1 MRKWTIRKLRGC
13 VFPFCIHISFCHVSL
28 WFFSL
33 SKKKYYPPFNTQ
45 CEFTISLTSSTLIH
59 FHVYVMPRD
68 AVSKNVCT
76 QTFKQLHAHRSI
88 HKKKLF
94 RQYTPTHVHTQEPL
108 LSAFQPAR
116 LLLAAWRMWLVWNP
130 TQSSYTVMCCF
141 ALWSSLSGASI
152 NRAIVW
158 SALPKGFTPI
168 SVWGSFPIWSTFCC
182 WSRKDYG
189 VRVVV
194 EISIKHCRSKVVFIS
209 LSFL

>member
-88 HKKKLF
+88 HKKKIVSSIHT
-94 RQYTPTHVHTQEPL
+94 YTCAHPRTATIRFPTCTFIV
-108 LSAFQPAR
+108 S
-116 LLLAAWRMWLVWNP
+116 RMKDVIGLKP
-130 TQSSYTVMCCF
+130 YTV
-141 ALWSSLSGASI
+141 LLHSNVL
-152 NRAIVW
+152 
-158 SALPKGFTPI
+158 
-168 SVWGSFPIWSTFCC
+168 FCTM
-182 WSRKDYG
+182 K
-189 VRVVV
+189 
-194 EISIKHCRSKVVFIS
+194 
-209 LSFL
+209 LSFRCLNK